1 MSDRPSF
8 MADYGER
15 LVDNG
20 YPAIPIMPGRK
31 VPGRFTGGEWSPYP
45 DWARHCDRT
54 TKPFEID
61 IWRRWPGC
69 GVGIA
74 TGAVVGIDLDILDA
88 TLAVQLAELAAG
100 MLGDTPC
107 WRIGRAPKRML
118 VYRADGPFAGR
129 KRHPLELLARGQQF
143 VAYAVHPDT
152 GQPYEWPEESLLDVP
167 LASLP
172 AVDEAACLDFLDA
185 AWRLVPDEV
194 RVNSILVGA
203 PTSAWR
209 GPSDPKGTRDAIAS
223 ALAWLPNDD
232 LPGNEWI
239 TVGAAIKAA
248 LGDEGRDLWLDWS
261 RQSRK
266 SGQSGRSDTPERR
279 WASLRPHSV
288 GAGTIYWLAEQR
300 GWVPDPAL
308 TLNGTLAEQA
318 AQPHPAAGLL
328 AKAAAAQ
335 LPTAP
340 PPRPYRVPPDLLE
353 IGGVLRL
360 FVDYATRSAVSP
372 QPFLALGAGLC
383 LVGALAGRRYRTPT
397 DLRSNL
403 YAIGI
408 ADSGGGKDH
417 ARRCAKRVLY
427 AAGLD
432 RYLGGEDLAS
442 SAGLLTSLQR
452 HPARLFQV
460 DEFGQF
466 LRLVLSQRAPA
477 HKAAIWAELTKL
489 YTSAAEPYIGAE
501 YADQKARPR
510 VTIEQPCACIWG
522 VTVPG
527 PFWQALEGGALADGS
542 IARFLVFLTDEDYPE
557 RNETPAPIDPP
568 ADLIAAVQG
577 IARGVPGHSHGGN
590 IADAMEASA
599 PMHAYT
605 VPLRPDAETAMAAV
619 RREATDLLRSH
630 RGTYA
635 TALFG
640 RHAENT
646 AKLAMIAAVSR
657 DPARPVTEARDVAWA
672 SRLVE
677 HCVGTM
683 LREAER
689 RVADNDTEAKHKR
702 LLEIIR
708 DGGRQS
714 RSDVTRRSQFLSR
727 REREEILASL
737 LEAGLVVA
745 EQEPGTT
752 KPTTFYTAVAP
763 SRPPLFMG
771 GSR

>member
-1 MSDRPSF
+1 MTQPSF

-20 YPAIPIMPGRK
+20 YSVIPIMPGTK

-45 DWARHCDRT
+45 DWTRHCDRP
-54 TKPFEID
+54 TKPFEVD
-61 IWRRWPGC
+61 IWRGWPGC

-74 TGAVVGIDLDILDA
+74 TGAVVGIDIDILDGALAIQIADLA
-88 TLAVQLAELAAG
+88 TS

-107 WRIGRAPKRML
+107 LRIGRAPKRL
-118 VYRADGPFAGR
+118 LAYRAATPFAGR

-143 VAYAVHPDT
+143 VAYAVHPET
-152 GQPYEWPEESLLDVP
+152 GRPYEWPEDSLVELP
-167 LASLP
+167 LSRLP
-172 AVDEAACLDFLDA
+172 VVDEAGCTAFLDA
-185 AWRLVPDEV
+185 AWALVPDDV
-194 RVNSILVGA
+194 RVNSILADA
-203 PTSAWR
+203 PTSTWR
-209 GPSDPKGTRDAIAS
+209 GPSDPKGTRDAIAA

-248 LGDEGRDLWLDWS
+248 IGEEGRDLWLDWS
-261 RQSRK
+261 RRSGK

-288 GAGTIYWLAEQR
+288 GAGKIYWLAEQR

-308 TLNGTLAEQA
+308 TLNGTAAEQA

-328 AKAAAAQ
+328 AKVAVAP
-335 LPTAP
+335 LPIAP
-340 PPRPYRVPPDLLE
+340 PPKPYRVPPELLQVD
-353 IGGVLRL
+353 GTLKL
-360 FVDYATRSAVSP
+360 FVDYATASAVSP
-372 QPFLALGAGLC
+372 QPFLALGAAIC
-383 LVGALAGRRYRTPT
+383 LVGTIAGRRYRTPT
-397 DLRSNL
+397 DLRSNV

-417 ARRCAKRVLY
+417 ARRCAKRAIY

-466 LRLVLSQRAPA
+466 LKLVLNARAPA
-477 HKAAIWAELTKL
+477 HKAAIWSELTKL

-527 PFWQALEGGALADGS
+527 PFWSALEGGALADGS
-542 IARFLVFLTDEDYPE
+542 IARFLVFLTDDDYPE
-557 RNETPAPIDPP
+557 RNEAPVPMDPP
-568 ADLIAAVQG
+568 PDLVAALQG

-599 PMHAYT
+599 PIHAYT
-605 VPLRPDAETAMAAV
+605 VPLSPGAEAAMARV

-640 RHAENT
+640 RYAENT

-657 DPARPVTEARDVAWA
+657 SPARPITEAEDVTWA
-672 SRLVE
+672 SALVE
-677 HCVGTM
+677 HCIGTL
-683 LREAER
+683 LREADR

-702 LLEIIR
+702 VLEIIR
-708 DGGRQS
+708 AAGEIS
-714 RSDVTRRSQFLSR
+714 RNALVRKTQFLSR
-727 REREEILASL
+727 REREEIFDALVEGELVTRSMKPSGTKKLMLFTARSTPDAPAGE
-737 LEAGLVVA
+737 EA
-745 EQEPGTT
+745 
-752 KPTTFYTAVAP
+752 AP
-763 SRPPLFMG
+763 
-771 GSR
+771 